1 MKRVPL
7 ICILLLSLVGCAATG
22 RISSEKG
29 EGSALSLLD
38 LSGHPANVYVGISG
52 PYSTKERMVEEA
64 ILACAKSILLER
76 ALALES
82 TSVMQSSATE
92 GLLVFA
98 QKEKAYYD
106 DESLKEVIDAL
117 ELLSVAFDDEAGS
130 VVVARYLAHPP
141 TRRSY
146 VASSGPEGRPLWLGS
161 LPDADG
167 YRFGIGSSKA
177 HYFLNDTLEASDF
190 AAVQNILDLYTEHA
204 YSKGINTLR
213 EGDLSSMKDT
223 LFQTQRG
230 LFRGFTI
237 VDRYYDTE
245 SDTYWSLASITE

>member
-7 ICILLLSLVGCAATG
+7 VCILLLSL
-22 RISSEKG
+22 
-29 EGSALSLLD
+29 D
-38 LSGHPANVYVGISG
+38 LSDHPANVYVGISG
-52 PYSTKERMVEEA
+52 PYSAKERMVEEA
-64 ILACAKSILLER
+64 ILSCAKSILLER

-98 QKEKAYYD
+98 QKEKASY
-106 DESLKEVIDAL
+106 
-117 ELLSVAFDDEAGS
+117 DDEAGS